1 MECSKQVIVALL
13 VVALVYMFL
22 TCNNINVLE
31 RFSPVSSTT
40 LSSTPSS
47 THSSK
52 LQKSPSPKVHKS
64 PYNAHPNT
72 PRNVQNKAF
81 VPNTAATINKTAP
94 NNLSVKPYT
103 GDSGNLTLSNPND
116 SKIELGVC
124 GGETGAFLSSNLLP
138 VGSTIENDN
147 FSEFSPANLKGK
159 NFIDSAKFL
168 LGTQS
173 QTLRNASHDIR
184 SEPPNP
190 QKDVCAWNNTTI
202 SPDMHRRLLEIGTG

>member
-13 VVALVYMFL
+13 VIALVYMFL

-31 RFSPVSSTT
+31 KFSPIE
-40 LSSTPSS
+40 STPQVAAP
-47 THSSK
+47 SK
-52 LQKSPSPKVHKS
+52 SKAQPVVRNRQTPQRAQAVNKTQKS
-64 PYNAHPNT
+64 
-72 PRNVQNKAF
+72 
-81 VPNTAATINKTAP
+81 
-94 NNLSVKPYT
+94 NLDIKPYS
-103 GDSGNLTLSNPND
+103 GDSNHLNLTNPNE

-124 GGETGAFLSSNLLP
+124 GGDNGAFLSSNLLP
-138 VGSTIENDN
+138 AGSNITDKDEN

-190 QKDVCAWNNTTI
+190 QKEVCAWNNTTI